1 MSFIDRSIEAEGLA
15 ADGAYLR
22 ATGLKLVI
30 QVPCYNEE
38 ATLARVLDDLPRE
51 IDGIETVEFQI
62 IDDGSSDRTVEVA
75 IANGVHHIVRNRGNK
90 GLARTFQ
97 AGINNAIAEGA
108 DSGASTVWLAKR
120 AGSVVSIDHDAPW
133 VEFSAPRL
141 AEQGNA
147 QVELVPADAR
157 PDPDPRFL
165 SGKPGYAGQTF
176 RAYVDAIE
184 RHEGLFDLIVIDG
197 RARTA
202 CLEKAVGRL
211 AQGGLIVFDNSHRSR
226 YRKAIAASGLHA
238 EVTRGLVPSLP
249 LPDQTTLLTR

>member
-1 MSFIDRSIEAEGLA
+1 MSDTVLVAKRGYVSLMRAVRSAVEPFGLGRKPVSARDHRYRHWLQSLLAIYDIDALIRLDVPWWTYDAIGKVEAFLQA
-15 ADGAYLR
+15 R
-22 ATGLKLVI
+22 
-30 QVPCYNEE
+30 PN
-38 ATLARVLDDLPRE
+38 ARVFE
-51 IDGIETVEFQI
+51 WG
-62 IDDGSSDRTVEVA
+62 
-75 IANGVHHIVRNRGNK
+75 
-90 GLARTFQ
+90 
-97 AGINNAIAEGA
+97 
-108 DSGASTVWLAKR
+108 SGASTVWLAKR

-157 PDPDPRFL
+157 PDPDPQFL

-197 RARTA
+197 RTRAT

>member
-1 MSFIDRSIEAEGLA
+1 MSDTVLVAKRGYVSLMRAVRSAVEPFGLGRKPVSARDHRYRHWLQSLLAIYDIDALIRLDVPWWTYDAIGKVEAFL
-15 ADGAYLR
+15 
-22 ATGLKLVI
+22 
-30 QVPCYNEE
+30 Q
-38 ATLARVLDDLPRE
+38 ARP
-51 IDGIETVEFQI
+51 
-62 IDDGSSDRTVEVA
+62 
-75 IANGVHHIVRNRGNK
+75 NVRVFEWG
-90 GLARTFQ
+90 
-97 AGINNAIAEGA
+97 
-108 DSGASTVWLAKR
+108 SGASTVWLAKR

-197 RARTA
+197 RARAT

>member
-1 MSFIDRSIEAEGLA
+1 MSDTVLVAKRGYVSLMRAVRSAVEPFGLGRKPVSARDHRYRHWLQSLLAIYDIDALIRLDVPWWTYDAIGKVEAFL
-15 ADGAYLR
+15 
-22 ATGLKLVI
+22 
-30 QVPCYNEE
+30 Q
-38 ATLARVLDDLPRE
+38 ARP
-51 IDGIETVEFQI
+51 
-62 IDDGSSDRTVEVA
+62 
-75 IANGVHHIVRNRGNK
+75 NVRVFEWG
-90 GLARTFQ
+90 
-97 AGINNAIAEGA
+97 
-108 DSGASTVWLAKR
+108 SGASTVWLAKR

-157 PDPDPRFL
+157 PDPDPQFL

-197 RARTA
+197 RARAT

>member
-1 MSFIDRSIEAEGLA
+1 MSDTVLVAKRGYVSLMRAVRAAAEPLGLGRTPVSASEHRYRHWLQSLLAIYDIDALIRLDVPWWTYDAIGKVE
-15 ADGAYLR
+15 
-22 ATGLKLVI
+22 TFLKAR
-30 QVPCYNEE
+30 PD
-38 ATLARVLDDLPRE
+38 ARVFE
-51 IDGIETVEFQI
+51 WG
-62 IDDGSSDRTVEVA
+62 
-75 IANGVHHIVRNRGNK
+75 
-90 GLARTFQ
+90 
-97 AGINNAIAEGA
+97 
-108 DSGASTVWLAKR
+108 SGASTVWLAKR

-147 QVELVPADAR
+147 RVELVPADAR

-176 RAYVDAIE
+176 RAYVDAID
-184 RHEGLFDLIVIDG
+184 RQEGLFDLIVVDG
-197 RARTA
+197 RARAA
-202 CLEKAVGRL
+202 CLEKAVRRL